1 MIESSVRLDDVSS
14 LLVSPD
20 RIVGGVTGV
29 LDDWAVSSADTEEG
43 GVKGSSWQIFW
54 LCKKNGKI
62 RIPISLNV
70 FGYQNILTNKTIL
83 TVLYHG

>member
-20 RIVGGVTGV
+20 RIAGGVTGV

-43 GVKGSSWQIFW
+43 GVNGSSWQIFW
-54 LCKKNGKI
+54 LCKKMEKI
-62 RIPISLNV
+62 RIPISLYV